1 MVPSGS
7 ARVELVQRATTFALL
22 AALKAQDNPT
32 KLNLAGMRWPNPP
45 PKRDIRD
52 LHQFSFFSYEKWSKI
67 STPAPLRRPP
77 RPPRSWRREL
87 GTRRMA
93 KYGGAPNNFFF
104 ARWRRSVWPT
114 PWPQGGLAPN
124 RKGFSQKVKL
134 RSKSGKQTRA
144 ERAESEQKASR
155 KRAESK
161 KSQNYGKRAKPVPNG
176 YQKRTAAPGSQ

>member
-1 MVPSGS
+1 MNCRRTSSRP
-7 ARVELVQRATTFALL
+7 F
-22 AALKAQDNPT
+22 AALG
-32 KLNLAGMRWPNPP
+32 LPP
-45 PKRDIRD
+45 P
-52 LHQFSFFSYEKWSKI
+52 LGC
-67 STPAPLRRPP
+67 RPP
-77 RPPRSWRREL
+77 GCGHRHAGRTVPPSTNYVRPGGKRPL
-87 GTRRMA
+87 A
-93 KYGGAPNNFFF
+93 KSEGRPIKFLFFF

-161 KSQNYGKRAKPVPNG
+161 KSKITENAQNRCQTGTKN
-176 YQKRTAAPGSQ
+176 APQHQEANRSRNQ